1 MAEPFALPNETQG
14 ELTSEF
20 VHGTDDHLHLVA
32 IGEFDSGGGRIRVR
46 TVDNTHWAL
55 YMYTGVSTNDLT
67 GLTQSG
73 LGGVVETDA
82 AYTFPAGA
90 IVERA
95 LMGEDVAC
103 RIMGPASAVDER
115 ILVADGTSGKKAKDG
130 GATIAE
136 LALLAGRSGG
146 QTLIGGTAATDDLI
160 LRATSGVGAS
170 GSDIILQVGNNGAT
184 EAMRIQHDGKVGI
197 GTATPAQKL
206 DILSGAMRFSHMTA
220 PGACTGTPVDAPGDD
235 GALTAGVYT
244 YKVTFTNAIG
254 ETAIGT
260 VSSNVTI
267 GAPATDWK
275 VSLTGIPLGTDAT
288 VTGRKIYRTA
298 SGGSTYYLVATIADN
313 TTTELTGVNAD
324 NVSDA
329 TLITNALGPASS
341 TSSGALYNGTSRN
354 TYMEGT
360 YFGVVT
366 GLYIGLYGANRMLFS
381 PGTYPSIGVRDA
393 AGTNQCQLIFSPAT
407 GAVLFDYNGPN
418 TGTFQVRRQLNS
430 DTVFK
435 LDATGNML
443 FGAAANVGSSGT
455 KTFAIM
461 TGTSPTTHV
470 DDVVQIFSKDASTGG
485 ATLGLFTEYDVEDVG
500 TFTATKKGKIWW
512 NGVEYWVQLD
522 AV

>member
-184 EAMRIQHDGKVGI
+184 EAMRILYGGKVGI
-197 GTATPAQKL
+197 GTASPASL
-206 DILSGAMRFSHMTA
+206 LTLSSTA
-220 PGACTGTPVDAPGDD
+220 PTFRMVDTTASAKSLLLAVDANFAHFYEAA
-235 GALTAGVYT
+235 GAAGSLLTLDLANNWLGVGTAAPSYQVDVLKDAADAVLSVRTTTSNSAILRLTAAGAANAHSDLRFYDAAALGVRFVAAFGNSAGSRYGGFHLGLDRDGGT
-244 YKVTFTNAIG
+244 LPFKIFTADAG
-254 ETAIGT
+254 GDQRLAVHVVSGQTAGLCAGTAIGGGTTAPTAGLT
-260 VSSNVTI
+260 VADCLGVGGMSVFGTSAAKVLGIANGTAPSSS
-267 GAPATDWK
+267 PA
-275 VSLTGIPLGTDAT
+275 DA
-288 VTGRKIYRTA
+288 VQLW
-298 SGGSTYYLVATIADN
+298 SAD
-313 TTTELTGVNAD
+313 VNAAAGYSWLHGRD
-324 NVSDA
+324 EKGH
-329 TLITNALGPASS
+329 TLIVA
-341 TSSGALYNGTSRN
+341 
-354 TYMEGT
+354 
-360 YFGVVT
+360 GVVIKTDT
-366 GLYIGLYGANRMLFS
+366 GNVANPHEGIIEINTFDNKVYIYA
-381 PGTYPSIGVRDA
+381 DA
-393 AGTNQCQLIFSPAT
+393 GW
-407 GAVLFDYNGPN
+407 
-418 TGTFQVRRQLNS
+418 RQL
-430 DTVFK
+430 
-435 LDATGNML
+435 AT
-443 FGAAANVGSSGT
+443 
-455 KTFAIM
+455 
-461 TGTSPTTHV
+461 
-470 DDVVQIFSKDASTGG
+470 
-485 ATLGLFTEYDVEDVG
+485 
-500 TFTATKKGKIWW
+500 W
-512 NGVEYWVQLD
+512 
-522 AV
+522 